1 MSKGETRVS
10 KVVGLKGIPPLVQVI
25 PFDFILAITDPGA
38 AIAFASKAIAKV
50 PKGNWALLTAVSN
63 VIIQDVGGVGL
74 IAAFTGQYSFGTTAT
89 ADNALTGTD
98 RDIIGLSNAGVTYL
112 AAAGITPKTRGT
124 IELTADAALAAT
136 GTIQT
141 NNCKLFDNTAGN
153 LNMNFNMTV
162 VDASISANASVRV
175 RGQLNLIHA
184 VLGDG

>member
-1 MSKGETRVS
+1 VSKGETRVS
-10 KVVGLKGIPPLVQVI
+10 KVVGLKGLPPLVQVI

-74 IAAFTGQYSFGTTAT
+74 IAGFTGNHSFGTAAT
-89 ADNALTGTD
+89 ADST
-98 RDIIGLSNAGVTYL
+98 LSGNEIDVIQSTAYTAV
-112 AAAGITPKTRGT
+112 AGITPKTRGT
-124 IELTADAALAAT
+124 IAAGSLVAA
-136 GTIQT
+136 GVIQT
-141 NNCKLFDNTAGN
+141 NNVTLFDNTAGN
-153 LNMNFNMTV
+153 LNLNFNMTV

-184 VLGDG
+184 ILGDG

>member
-25 PFDFILAITDPGA
+25 PFDFILAITDPGG
-38 AIAFASKAIAKV
+38 AIAFASKGIAKV

-63 VIIQDVGGVGL
+63 VIIQDVGGTGL
-74 IAAFTGQYSFGTTAT
+74 IAAFTGAYSFGTVAT
-89 ADNALTGTD
+89 ADST
-98 RDIIGLSNAGVTYL
+98 LSGNEVDVIQSTTYL

-124 IELTADAALAAT
+124 IASGALVST
-136 GTIQT
+136 GVVQT
-141 NNCKLFDNTAGN
+141 NNVSLYDNTAGA

-162 VDASISANASVRV
+162 LDASISANASVRV